1 MDLKRSKNIIQR
13 AMAGSLLL
21 IFSSP
26 SMAQVGINVERL
38 FDFQHMT
45 AYFTAFFLIGFFVLL
60 FYNFVFHYR
69 EQDAKM
75 QGLSQ
80 YGRLSLVLQTS
91 HLQLCFYNMQRR
103 YCVFIEEG
111 GGFSKEYNPIE
122 FSSLFERDDIE
133 EVRRLVF
140 EIGEGRIP
148 SATVRVRELPKEDG
162 SRKVFDFSISV
173 ARRKSRKE
181 VEDLLFILHDVTDDA
196 RRRETL
202 SKLLLRYQTV
212 FESSLVDM
220 VYYDKYGVLTDINE
234 KACRQFGVKDR
245 EEVIRDGFLLQN
257 NPFYCGV
264 DIQQM
269 ENTRTSAIVDFGD
282 YTDPVYHI
290 EDFGLHG
297 RMYYE
302 STINPIRNENGE
314 LEGVYMAGRNVTEMV
329 ESFHHQQEGFKKLSE
344 ITKSIKTYISNVNY
358 ALRVSEVRLVNY
370 NPHTFTLELSSNINE
385 TQLYL
390 SQLRCIRLGT
400 PRFRRAIS
408 SALNRMDH
416 KTRRPVELTIETE
429 IRDEKRRQVWLQF
442 NMIPL
447 INEDGQVERYFG
459 MCRNMTQMIETEQ
472 QLAIETKKAQETETL
487 KQAFL
492 TNMSYEIRTPL
503 NTVIGFAELFETEHD
518 VADEALFVNEI
529 RQNSNSLLQLVN
541 DILFLSRLD
550 ANMIEFKKEEAD
562 FAMLFD
568 SWCQLGLSGVSPDVK
583 VVVDNPYE
591 RLLVTIDLEHVSKVI
606 EKLCGTA
613 VKYTEKGTIRTKYE
627 YRHGELAISI
637 EDTGRGIDEKTL
649 PHAFE
654 RFVRDEQDELCGS
667 GLNLPI
673 TQALVEQMGG
683 TVELQSEL
691 GKGTTVWVFIPCK
704 ASVIEKRREIV

>member
-1 MDLKRSKNIIQR
+1 MV
-13 AMAGSLLL
+13 GSLLL
-21 IFSSP
+21 TFSSP
-26 SMAQVGINVERL
+26 LMAQVGINVERL

-60 FYNFVFHYR
+60 FYNFVYHYR

-80 YGRLSLVLQTS
+80 YARLALVLQTS
-91 HLQLCFYNMQRR
+91 SLRLCFYNMRR
-103 YCVFIEEG
+103 RHCVFIEED

-122 FSSLFERDDIE
+122 FASLFERDDIE
-133 EVRRLVF
+133 EVRKLVF
-140 EIGEGRIP
+140 DIGEGRV
-148 SATVRVRELPKEDG
+148 SSGTVRVRELPQEDG
-162 SRKVFDFSISV
+162 SRKVFDFSLSI

-181 VEDLLFILHDVTDDA
+181 VEDLMFILQDVTDDA
-196 RRRETL
+196 RRRETV

-212 FESSLVDM
+212 FDSPLVDM
-220 VYYDKYGVLTDINE
+220 IYYDKYGVLTDINE
-234 KACRQFGVKDR
+234 KACRQFGVKNR

-257 NPFYCGV
+257 NPFYSGV

-282 YTDPVYHI
+282 YRDPVYRI
-290 EDFGLHG
+290 DDFGLHG
-297 RMYYE
+297 KMYYE

-344 ITKSIKTYISNVNY
+344 ITKNIKTYISNVNY

-370 NPHTFTLELSSNINE
+370 NPQTFTLELSSNLNE

-416 KTRRPVELTIETE
+416 KTQRPVELLIETE

-447 INEDGQVERYFG
+447 INEDGEVERYFG
-459 MCRNMTQMIETEQ
+459 MCRNMTQMVETEH
-472 QLAIETKKAQETETL
+472 QLAIETQKAQETETL

-503 NTVIGFAELFETEHD
+503 NTVIGFAELLETEHD

-550 ANMIEFKKEEAD
+550 ANMIEFKQEEAD
-562 FAMLFD
+562 FAMLFE

-583 VVVDNPYE
+583 VVVENPYE
-591 RLLVTIDLEHVSKVI
+591 RLLVTIDLEHVSKII

-654 RFVRDEQDELCGS
+654 RFARDEHDELCGS

-673 TQALVEQMGG
+673 THALVQQMGG

-691 GKGTTVWVFIPCK
+691 GKGTTIWVFIPCK

>member
-1 MDLKRSKNIIQR
+1 MLT
-13 AMAGSLLL
+13 
-21 IFSSP
+21 FSSP

-103 YCVFIEEG
+103 HCVFIEEDG
-111 GGFSKEYNPIE
+111 EFSREYNPIE
-122 FSSLFERDDIE
+122 FASLFERDDIE
-133 EVRRLVF
+133 EARKLVF
-140 EIGEGRIP
+140 EIGEGHIP

-162 SRKVFDFSISV
+162 SRKIFDFSISV

-181 VEDLLFILHDVTDDA
+181 VEDLLIILHDVSEDV
-196 RRRETL
+196 RRRETV

-212 FESSLVDM
+212 FESPLVDM

-234 KACRQFGVKDR
+234 KACRQFGVMDR
-245 EEVIRDGFLLQN
+245 EEVIRGGFLLQN
-257 NPFYCGV
+257 NPFFSGV
-264 DIQQM
+264 DIRQM
-269 ENTRTSAIVDFGD
+269 DNTRTSAIVDFD
-282 YTDPVYHI
+282 QLTDPVYQTA
-290 EDFGLHG
+290 ELELKGK
-297 RMYYE
+297 MYYE
-302 STINPIRNENGE
+302 STINPIRNADGE
-314 LEGVYMAGRNVTEMV
+314 LEGVYMAGRNLTEMV
-329 ESFHHQQEGFKKLSE
+329 ESFHHQQEGFKELSK
-344 ITKSIKTYISNVNY
+344 ITKEIQMYISNVNY

-370 NPHTFTLELSSNINE
+370 NPSKFTLELSNNLNE
-385 TQLYL
+385 TQLHL

-416 KTRRPVELTIETE
+416 RTSRPVELLIETE

-447 INEDGQVERYFG
+447 MNAEGQVERYFG
-459 MCRNMTQMIETEQ
+459 MCRNMTQMVETEQ

-550 ANMIEFKKEEAD
+550 ANMIEFKQEEAD

-591 RLLVTIDLEHVSKVI
+591 RLLVTIDLEHVSKII